1 MTNEREKTQAYQ
13 AVSSRIGQITDD
25 ARAKKL
31 IDQIPDEKIRQMPL
45 NQFESNRV
53 MRLTAADKLDEA
65 RRAIDGLTERKVK
78 VQRLV
83 ALASQFQRKG
93 GELNIENAK
102 GLMVEAKAMT
112 NPFPDDEDELADLME
127 VVRGYSTVEP
137 EVAFRLIEPMIDQ
150 FNEMIQ
156 ATAVLSKYNKRDR
169 SFRKGELVMKVN
181 GNPGGLL
188 AFRYIPQIQM
198 LGSADVERM
207 STMVD
212 RFQRTDARTIMKLYV
227 LQGYLRFSR
236 VGM

>member
-1 MTNEREKTQAYQ
+1 
-13 AVSSRIGQITDD
+13 
-25 ARAKKL
+25 
-31 IDQIPDEKIRQMPL
+31 
-45 NQFESNRV
+45 
-53 MRLTAADKLDEA
+53 
-65 RRAIDGLTERKVK
+65 
-78 VQRLV
+78 
-83 ALASQFQRKG
+83 
-93 GELNIENAK
+93 
-102 GLMVEAKAMT
+102 MVEAKAMT
-112 NPFPDDEDELADLME
+112 DPFPDDEDELADLME

-137 EVAFRLIEPMIDQ
+137 EVAFRLMEPMIDQ

-169 SFRKGELVMKVN
+169 SFKKGELVMKVN

-212 RFQRTDARTIMKLYV
+212 RFQRTDVRTIMKLYV